1 MSDKYPGIGLAL
13 AADGKTILYAETELV
28 DANIMLV
35 KNFR

>member
-1 MSDKYPGIGLAL
+1 
-13 AADGKTILYAETELV
+13 ADGKTILYAETELV